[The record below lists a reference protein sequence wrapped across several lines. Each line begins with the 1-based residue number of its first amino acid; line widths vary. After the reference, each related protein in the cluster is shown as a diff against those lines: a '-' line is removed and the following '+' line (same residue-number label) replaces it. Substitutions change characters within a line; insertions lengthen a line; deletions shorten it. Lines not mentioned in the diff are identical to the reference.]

1 MPAIQALIFDMDGT
15 MVDSMPWHAKAW
27 VEYARRH
34 GMDLDV
40 PAFMQQTTGKNAF
53 ECACILMGRTVS
65 ADESAQ
71 ITDEKEGIYRELF
84 AANFS
89 AVDGFEAFQAKAR
102 DMGIKVAIGTAGDAH
117 NVQFVLG
124 NLNMQPPAQAIA
136 RGDEGLRGKP
146 HPDIFLKAAER
157 LNVDPAACVVFE
169 DAPFGI
175 EAARRAGMHAVG
187 IGTTH
192 NEQDLGG
199 PHVMAWAPNFSTLLN
214 NQFLEKLHDA

>member
-15 MVDSMPWHAKAW
+15 MVHSMPWHTKAW
-27 VEYARRH
+27 VEYAHRH
-34 GMDLDV
+34 SLDLDV
-40 PAFMQQTTGKNAF
+40 PAFMALTTGKNAF
-53 ECACILMGRTVS
+53 ECASALLGRT
-65 ADESAQ
+65 ATTEESER
-71 ITDEKEGIYRELF
+71 ITSEKEGIYRELF

-89 AVDGFEAFQAKAR
+89 AVDGFAHFQASAR
-102 DMGIKVAIGTAGDAH
+102 AMGLKVAIGTAGDLD
-117 NVQFVLG
+117 NVNFVLG
-124 NLNMQPPAQAIA
+124 NLHMQPPAQAIA
-136 RGDEGLRGKP
+136 RGDEGLPGKP

-157 LNVDPAACVVFE
+157 LGIEPAACVVFE
-169 DAPFGI
+169 DAPHGI

-199 PHVMAWAPNFSTLLN
+199 PHVIAWAPNFSTLLN